1 MILNGFGD
9 ITAKNNPLLQ
19 SASRNRDYEK
29 EAVEFFVMK
38 LTKFGPELQVCILRI
53 SFFMFHPYS
62 KDSAGFACQVLVK
75 LSP

>member
-1 MILNGFGD
+1 MILNGYGD

-38 LTKFGPELQVCILRI
+38 LTKFGPELQVSGVLDRYIHTTYLG
-53 SFFMFHPYS
+53 
-62 KDSAGFACQVLVK
+62 GF
-75 LSP
+75 